1 MLIVMLNCWTRY
13 AYLSDDCLP
22 LTMERGYL
30 QQRAELSHFDD
41 SAIQERRRQEKAA
54 AEQAAAMRNSSAG
67 NGSSSSSSAGL
78 AVPGNDGVV
87 YDPTHHAA
95 DYAGL
100 VNRDAL
106 ERTHY
111 QGATQQ
117 HMAPS
122 EFGYIAPAQDA
133 STFDHQAGAGRKH
146 YEGDVRFQSREIVPG
161 TAPMFADPSFYVS
174 GGQDSRF
181 ESTAMAAANQA
192 PTDPRSF
199 ADNGQHGFASGKK
212 HLVPAFEAMDQHRH
226 ARGVGGGT
234 ANYPGGGMGV
244 VGQPFSDVTNN
255 GRGSS
260 YTGRKG
266 LDAYAQEAPVERGGG
281 V

>member
-1 MLIVMLNCWTRY
+1 
-13 AYLSDDCLP
+13 
-22 LTMERGYL
+22 MERGYL

-67 NGSSSSSSAGL
+67 NSSSSA

-117 HMAPS
+117 HMGPS
-122 EFGYIAPAQDA
+122 EYGYMAPAQDA

-161 TAPMFADPSFYVS
+161 TAPMFADPTFYAP

-181 ESTAMAAANQA
+181 ESTAMAAAKQA

-212 HLVPAFEAMDQHRH
+212 HIVPAFEAMDQHR
-226 ARGVGGGT
+226 ARGGGGA
-234 ANYPGGGMGV
+234 ANLHPGGMGV
-244 VGQPFSDVTNN
+244 VGQPFSDMTNN
-255 GRGSS
+255 GRGS

-266 LDAYAQEAPVERGGG
+266 LDAYAQEAPVERGGEL
-281 V
+281 